1 MPDDLR
7 RLGYF
12 FILLPAELSVGLRCK
27 HYLLFFFFFSF
38 LFFLFK
44 KKKYCSILF
53 FHREVS
59 CPVELAHIV
68 FFSLLSAIYS
78 LTSDSCTTLQYL
90 GAVVCWYSAG
100 KLFLKTFVTFT
111 VSHTLWSKSASN
123 FTKIRL
129 YHWLFP
135 VNVLK
140 AFRISNFLT

>member
-1 MPDDLR
+1 MTCADWDITSF
-7 RLGYF
+7 YCQQNF
-12 FILLPAELSVGLRCK
+12 LLVYAVNIISC
-27 HYLLFFFFFSF
+27 FFSF
-38 LFFLFK
+38 FLSCFFDLRKKNIALF
-44 KKKYCSILF
+44 YF
-53 FHREVS
+53 FTEKLTVLLS
-59 CPVELAHIV
+59 QPHIV

-129 YHWLFP
+129 YHWFFP